1 MRKKCCSW
9 LAFNDF
15 KDYSVIKCRNPS
27 ICQGTPEQPSMY
39 ALMSFV
45 RHHLQ
50 EGKAWMRG
58 CWRCWGMGR
67 ITQKWHFCL
76 HYLESLPQFSDS
88 LHVNFWHWIFTLDAP
103 MTLQLVSE
111 PLSVHVVIFV
121 FSDSNLV
128 FYLVVPTC
136 IWYFLFPLY
145 LSSGQVLHPAWSMF
159 PGKVPGSQL
168 TLSHFSKKKIP
179 VN

>member
-1 MRKKCCSW
+1 
-9 LAFNDF
+9 
-15 KDYSVIKCRNPS
+15 
-27 ICQGTPEQPSMY
+27 
-39 ALMSFV
+39 
-45 RHHLQ
+45 
-50 EGKAWMRG
+50 
-58 CWRCWGMGR
+58 MGR

-136 IWYFLFPLY
+136 I
-145 LSSGQVLHPAWSMF
+145 
-159 PGKVPGSQL
+159 
-168 TLSHFSKKKIP
+168 
-179 VN
+179 